1 MHIVLVCT
9 EWLPRSGGLSQFN
22 RNIAIA
28 LARRGERV
36 TCLVADATTEDH
48 ADAQD
53 AGITLCVPHIGP
65 GLPNLY
71 APIALDSP
79 ADLVVG
85 HDRHTGEPAAVQA
98 TRASVP
104 LMLVVHTNPDEL
116 EMLKQRPDAAAQAE
130 ERFEKLRRLSAQA
143 DVVCA
148 VGPRLTRKVGTML
161 DDGYGGKPVYRLD
174 PGLTEP
180 LNPASRRV
188 SSECICL
195 LVGRAEDIAI
205 KGVDIAAAAFG
216 ALCDQVR
223 AMKPVL
229 WIRGAAPGDAEAVH
243 AAAVAH
249 SGAHRADLIVREYA
263 PYDEVVQGDLLRS
276 SLVLMP
282 SRSEGF
288 GLVALEALSRGTPT
302 LISERSGLAE
312 ALREIAPDAA
322 APFIIDVR
330 DQFEDD
336 IQRWQQAIEGVLL
349 DRDAAFHQ
357 TRELRD
363 AIAPTLRWA
372 ATAEQLLR
380 AADAVPVR

>member
-1 MHIVLVCT
+1 
-9 EWLPRSGGLSQFN
+9 
-22 RNIAIA
+22 
-28 LARRGERV
+28 
-36 TCLVADATTEDH
+36 VAGATAEDH
-48 ADAQD
+48 ADAKD
-53 AGITLCVPHIGP
+53 ASVTLCVPEIWS

-71 APIALDSP
+71 APVELDSP

-85 HDRHTGEPAAVQA
+85 HDRQTGETAAVQA
-98 TRASVP
+98 ANAGAR

-116 EMLKQRPDAAAQAE
+116 EMLKQKPDAAAQAE
-130 ERFEKLRRLSAQA
+130 GRFEKLRRLSARA
-143 DVVCA
+143 DIVCA
-148 VGPRLTRKVGTML
+148 VGPRLARKVGTIL
-161 DDGYGGKPVYRLD
+161 EDGYGGKPVYRLD

-188 SSECICL
+188 SPECICL

-205 KGVDIAAAAFG
+205 KGIDIAAAAFG
-216 ALCDQVR
+216 ALCDEVR

-243 AAAVAH
+243 AAAVVH

-263 PYDEVVQGDLLRS
+263 PYDKVVQRDLLRS

-312 ALREIAPDAA
+312 ALREIAPDVA

-336 IQRWQQAIEGVLL
+336 IRRWQQAIEGVLL
-349 DRDAAFHQ
+349 DRDAAFDR
-357 TRELRD
+357 TRKLRD
-363 AIAPTLRWA
+363 AIAATLRWD

-380 AADAVPVR
+380 AADESALVSRA